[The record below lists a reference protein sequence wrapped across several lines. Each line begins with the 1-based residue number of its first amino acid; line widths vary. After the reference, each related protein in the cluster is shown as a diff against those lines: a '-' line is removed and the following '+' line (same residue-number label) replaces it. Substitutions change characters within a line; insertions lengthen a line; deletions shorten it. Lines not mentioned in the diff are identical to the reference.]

1 LVPIVVPMSAV
12 EVSRR
17 RYIFLALSRD
27 SVKQNTWAS
36 P

>member
-1 LVPIVVPMSAV
+1 VPIVIPMSAV
-12 EVSRR
+12 EVSKR

-27 SVKQNTWAS
+27 SVKQNTETS